1 MAAAMSPPSSR
12 PCARPRS
19 CGVPH
24 VRTMRRPW
32 QSSMRP
38 CSAAAGGAW
47 HGRTAASHS
56 AARRRGRTAAGMGR
70 SLPRRGAG
78 VTPGAQCPPTGRRG
92 VRSAALY
99 SAGPGP
105 EDPRPMSTPRV
116 LTERQGATLLVT
128 LNAPER
134 RNAIDQEMVDGLHRV
149 LDAHEADA
157 ALAAIVVTGAGDKAF
172 AAGADIAQLRAR
184 TAADARRAINATI
197 FNRIEEFPAPVIAAV
212 RGFAP
217 GGGCELAIACDLRVL
232 GESAKLGQPEVKLG
246 IIPAAGGT
254 YRLPRLVGLG
264 RARELI
270 YTGRVVAADECL
282 RIGLANLV
290 VPDAEVV
297 PRALQLAAE
306 IAQNGRLAVRA
317 AKKSLNALARPG
329 QQNAVAL
336 ESSLQAVLF
345 DSDDKRGRMD
355 AFLQK
360 QKK

>member
-1 MAAAMSPPSSR
+1 M
-12 PCARPRS
+12 
-19 CGVPH
+19 
-24 VRTMRRPW
+24 
-32 QSSMRP
+32 
-38 CSAAAGGAW
+38 
-47 HGRTAASHS
+47 TAPKVLHE
-56 AARRRGRTAAGMGR
+56 RRGDA
-70 SLPRRGAG
+70 
-78 VTPGAQCPPTGRRG
+78 
-92 VRSAALY
+92 
-99 SAGPGP
+99 
-105 EDPRPMSTPRV
+105 
-116 LTERQGATLLVT
+116 LLVT

-134 RNAIDQEMVDGLHRV
+134 RNAIDQEMVDGLHAV
-149 LDAHEADA
+149 LDAHERDD
-157 ALAAIVVTGAGDKAF
+157 ALAAIVITGAGDKAF
-172 AAGADIAQLRAR
+172 AAGADISQLRQR
-184 TAADARRAINATI
+184 TSQDALAAINSSI
-197 FNRIEEFPAPVIAAV
+197 FARIEEFAAPVIAAIK
-212 RGFAP
+212 GFAL
-217 GGGCELAIACDLRVL
+217 GGGCELAIACDLRVR

-246 IIPAAGGT
+246 ITPAAGGT

-270 YTGRVVAADECL
+270 YTGRMVDAQECQ

-297 PRALQLAAE
+297 TRALQLADE